1 MEVNDK
7 IFDLIIFF
15 LLNCKLIAFNL
26 LIINRGSTNFSSNG
40 LLILKIK
47 LDQFWLKIKL
57 SFKKKKKKKKD
68 CLDLGKQD
76 KEGCQATFD
85 VVLG

>member
-47 LDQFWLKIKL
+47 LDQFWLKIEL
-57 SFKKKKKKKKD
+57 SFKEKKKKEG
-68 CLDLGKQD
+68 LPGFGKAGQ
-76 KEGCQATFD
+76 G
-85 VVLG
+85 GMSSNI